1 LIINQAIHNPH
12 LYHHLLCPMQ
22 CCVNDVTV
30 NSLPNFLAANP
41 TDQMHALTINDPDNP
56 LQLVILPL
64 TLRGVTLL
72 LNVRTLTIDEFNSQD
87 YPRLH
92 LTSETLTWDPTTNLY
107 KQQENAMMDY
117 SGNIVCDAAMRG
129 QVLTLNASEL

>member
-1 LIINQAIHNPH
+1 
-12 LYHHLLCPMQ
+12 M
-22 CCVNDVTV
+22 
-30 NSLPNFLAANP
+30 AANP
-41 TDQMHALTINDPDNP
+41 TDQTHALTITNPDNP

-72 LNVRTLTIDEFNSQD
+72 LNMRTVNIDEFNSQD

-107 KQQENAMMDY
+107 EQQENAMMDY
-117 SGNIVCDAAMRG
+117 SGNIVRDA
-129 QVLTLNASEL
+129 LS